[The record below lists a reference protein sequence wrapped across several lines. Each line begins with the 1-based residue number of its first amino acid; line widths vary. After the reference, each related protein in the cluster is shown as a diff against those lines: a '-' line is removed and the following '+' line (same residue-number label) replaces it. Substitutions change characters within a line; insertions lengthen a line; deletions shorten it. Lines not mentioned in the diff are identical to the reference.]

1 MITMFVYLYNICIYI
16 YMYIWKCTCSKLSK
30 KNIYTVYRSRIHN
43 SYIFRCMC
51 IDILQYNVHATPL
64 YCQWPFFCFSKQI
77 FQTPSGLLIHL
88 LILHSLSPQ
97 RSQNCVLQPV
107 EVSRFSRVSSPVFLT
122 VNMGKHICNMYY
134 LKLSICSLKN

>member
-1 MITMFVYLYNICIYI
+1 MITMFVYLYNIYI

-30 KNIYTVYRSRIHN
+30 KKYTVYRSRIHN

-64 YCQWPFFCFSKQI
+64 YCQWPLFCFSKQI
-77 FQTPSGLLIHL
+77 FPTPSGLLIHL

-107 EVSRFSRVSSPVFLT
+107 EISRFSRKQPCFFDGEHGET
-122 VNMGKHICNMYY
+122 YATCI
-134 LKLSICSLKN
+134 I